1 MSFYFHLVNHL
12 YIMDTKAEKQ
22 LLLKIGNKIKMLRA
36 ENNLSQFQLSID
48 AGIPKNQVGRIERAE
63 INTTILTLSKIAKV
77 FKVDIK
83 YFFD

>member
-1 MSFYFHLVNHL
+1 VSFYFHLVNHL

>member
-1 MSFYFHLVNHL
+1 VSFYFHLVNHL

-22 LLLKIGNKIKMLRA
+22 LLIKIGNKIKMLRA

-83 YFFD
+83 FFFD

>member
-1 MSFYFHLVNHL
+1 
-12 YIMDTKAEKQ
+12 MDTKAEKQ

>member
-22 LLLKIGNKIKMLRA
+22 LLIKIGNKIKMLRA

-83 YFFD
+83 FFFD